1 MNELIEVI
9 KNKSIKEKIIICE
22 KHWKLIS
29 TVVAG
34 ALTVLFIVCRILY
47 YSYYKGAY
55 SVYCLGDE
63 YIDMSGETIIVTIA
77 RYIFI
82 LLIMFASNYIL
93 YAIGTVED
101 TGRLRLRRKLKSI
114 AYVLFVTGVIIFIS
128 ILETNFS
135 MRQAVSEFRRANR
148 NQISRFFIL
157 ALYTSFVVNIY
168 AILLCIHKNDRFFRR
183 IHSKMHND
191 NMKKRQHK
199 NGGSGESVIKNENSK
214 RGKYG
219 WVLSCI
225 IIVILALFLEVILV
239 YSFGKNYELQRKDYE
254 VIIDTVRNNE
264 KSEFKMDGKNVN
276 IYFIIYEDKQQCI
289 ISKLENRNGKVK
301 RRLDCK
307 RKIKKENLN
316 IYYCGNIYKLSD
328 E

>member
-1 MNELIEVI
+1 
-9 KNKSIKEKIIICE
+9 
-22 KHWKLIS
+22 
-29 TVVAG
+29 
-34 ALTVLFIVCRILY
+34 
-47 YSYYKGAY
+47 
-55 SVYCLGDE
+55 
-63 YIDMSGETIIVTIA
+63 
-77 RYIFI
+77 
-82 LLIMFASNYIL
+82 
-93 YAIGTVED
+93 
-101 TGRLRLRRKLKSI
+101 
-114 AYVLFVTGVIIFIS
+114 
-128 ILETNFS
+128 